1 VVSWDEDLV
10 GNRQGGKPV
19 DEGTE
24 LRLVAIGILVVCRV
38 TAVDHHVDTGRY
50 REQVVVHVCV

>member
-19 DEGTE
+19 DERAE
-24 LRLVAIGILVVCRV
+24 FRLVAVGVLPVRGV
-38 TAVDHHVDTGRY
+38 TGVDHHVDTGRY